1 MPELLLRLVVMVLGC
16 AGMGE
21 RIAAASYRAAVAG
34 LCLVLGGVALFAA
47 LACAG
52 VGVWLFA
59 ASQIGS
65 VGASVVVAGTLLVV
79 GLALMVTARHV
90 LRRKPAP
97 PPIEAATESL
107 LLQEAAQLFKTHKEA
122 MLLAALI
129 AGVVAETAHR
139 RK

>member
-1 MPELLLRLVVMVLGC
+1 MPELLLRLVVMALGRT
-16 AGMGE
+16 GMGE

-34 LCLVLGGVALFAA
+34 LCLVLGGLALFAA
-47 LACAG
+47 LVCAG

-79 GLALMVTARHV
+79 GLILMITARHV
-90 LRRKPAP
+90 VRRKPAP
-97 PPIEAATESL
+97 PPTNAAISSQ
-107 LLQEAAQLFKTHKEA
+107 LLQETAELFKAHKEA

-129 AGVVAETAHR
+129 AGIVAETSQR

>member
-1 MPELLLRLVVMVLGC
+1 MPELLLRLVMMALGRS
-16 AGMGE
+16 GISE
-21 RIAAASYRAAVAG
+21 RIAAASYRAALAG
-34 LCLVLGGVALFAA
+34 LFLALGGLALFAA
-47 LACAG
+47 LVCAG

-79 GLALMVTARHV
+79 GLILMITAWYV
-90 LRRKPAP
+90 VRRKPAQP
-97 PPIEAATESL
+97 PTQAATSSK
-107 LLQEAAQLFKTHKEA
+107 LLQEATELFKTHKQT

-129 AGVVAETAHR
+129 AGIVVETTQR